1 MTYLGRSVTYQYS
14 RAQCAPPPRED
25 LLVSPWEFSWWPRK
39 ISWWNFSWWPRE
51 ISWWNLSWWPTDMSS
66 YIWPDICQW
75 PRKIFFTYSILT
87 PPPQERI
94 SWSHRENSLGDQEKS
109 LGETSPGDQEKSFG
123 QTSPG
128 DQDKS
133 LDETFPGD
141 REIYLLLMIKANN
154 PSFEQSKIMGQ
165 NCRCMMPEYRQ
176 SQPPTI
182 ASQGWLNF
190 SFRILSHLKNALR
203 MKDVCSL
210 L

>member
-1 MTYLGRSVTYQYS
+1 MTKKNI
-14 RAQCAPPPRED
+14 
-25 LLVSPWEFSWWPRK
+25 F
-39 ISWWNFSWWPRE
+39 
-51 ISWWNLSWWPTDMSS
+51 
-66 YIWPDICQW
+66 YILH
-75 PRKIFFTYSILT
+75 FNT
-87 PPPQERI
+87 PPQERI

-182 ASQGWLNF
+182 ASQG
-190 SFRILSHLKNALR
+190 
-203 MKDVCSL
+203 
-210 L
+210 